1 MFAPITNA
9 MVIER
14 GNLPATVVIVEEDG
28 TNAVANVAKIKAT
41 GVAANG
47 EICAAQQHRK

>member
-14 GNLPATVVIVEEDG
+14 GNLPATAVIVEEDG

-41 GVAANG
+41 GGLRTGIFARPSST
-47 EICAAQQHRK
+47 EK